1 MTVFGETNK
10 VSIFGVADISTSLT
24 TGSYLTNDAV
34 KFIADLAQSLENSS
48 FESSSDEMVDD
59 LEDFVQ
65 KVADVVDYEIAD
77 LKDEAAVEVVN
88 PICNSVSTSIQ
99 RVISKF
105 ESCLDSESP
114 KLRPLTRE
122 SIDGS
127 LGSLR
132 FYKQAMSVT

>member
-1 MTVFGETNK
+1 MDPEMSSMLEDLEKSAYEGEMRLK
-10 VSIFGVADISTSLT
+10 IKW
-24 TGSYLTNDAV
+24 TNDAV

-127 LGSLR
+127 LSSLR
-132 FYKQAMSVT
+132 FYKQTMSVA